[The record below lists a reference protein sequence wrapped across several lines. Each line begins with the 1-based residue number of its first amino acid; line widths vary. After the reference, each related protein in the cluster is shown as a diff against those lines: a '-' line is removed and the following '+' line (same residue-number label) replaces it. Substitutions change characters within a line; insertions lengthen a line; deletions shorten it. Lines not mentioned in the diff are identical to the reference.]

1 MFEACEREV
10 RSFHEFLEGWLSGT
24 VPETD
29 AAFART
35 DALAAPFEIV
45 GPDGE
50 RRDRAALLADLRAAH
65 GSRPALTVEIQDVRR
80 RIADAE
86 GDLALVTYRERQA
99 DAGESTVRL
108 TSALFGN
115 DPDAPNGVAWL
126 HAHETWLEAGGE

>member
-1 MFEACEREV
+1 MFEACEREA
-10 RSFHEFLEGWLSGT
+10 RGFHEFLEAWLSGA

-45 GPDGE
+45 GPDGD

-65 GSRPALTVEIQDVRR
+65 GSRPSLTIEIRDVRR
-80 RIADAE
+80 RVAE

-99 DAGESTVRL
+99 GAEGTTVRL
-108 TSALFGN
+108 ASALFGN
-115 DPDAPNGVAWL
+115 DPDAPNGVSWL
-126 HAHETWLEAGGE
+126 HVHETWLDGGE